1 MSDGF
6 LYYALI
12 FLAAA
17 VLVVPI
23 AKRSGLGAILGY
35 LLAGIAIG
43 PFGLKLITNPDDILH
58 FAEFGVVMMLFLIG
72 LELQPKT
79 LWRLRKPIL
88 GLGSSQVILTT
99 LFITLT
105 AMAFGQSWS
114 VSLAIGLALALSSTA
129 IAIQLMQE
137 RNLLPTHTG
146 QSAFS
151 VLLFQDIAVIPILA
165 SIPLLAV
172 VGDVQSLSGVYQ
184 VVETQAG
191 GSLWEKALSVIG
203 MVALLILI
211 GHFAIR
217 HVLHYIA
224 KTDVREIFTAFALLL
239 VIGVTFLMKSIGLSP
254 ALGAFIAGVILAD
267 SEYRHE
273 IEIQIEPFKALL
285 LGLFFISVG
294 MSINFDVFLSQPLTV
309 FSLVGILVF
318 IKFATLM
325 ILAKIFKLDLSQNIL
340 FSTILAQGGEFAFVI
355 FAFASQVN
363 LFTPEVASL
372 LNLTVAISMGLTPIL
387 ILLHDRLLAPIF
399 SKSYTSLEAR
409 PEMPTN
415 IKSRDVLIAGYGRFG
430 QIIGRLLQANGIKAT
445 ILDHDPR
452 QIDFLRQFDWKV
464 YYGDVK
470 DMEIMHAAGADQ
482 AKFLVLAIDDRE
494 ASIEVTHRIKERF
507 PHLKILARA
516 YDRRHAY
523 DLSKAGADYYIRE
536 TFGSALMMGEEVLK
550 YLGMGA
556 YQAKNLVRKFSRHD
570 IETLRSSFE
579 HFDDEKALVSFA
591 IQSRDELIKIFEED
605 RKDIER
611 HRDDDGWDNALETK

>member
-1 MSDGF
+1 MNDGF

-12 FLAAA
+12 FLMSA
-17 VLVVPI
+17 VLVVPL

-35 LLAGIAIG
+35 LLAGIAIC

-105 AMAFGQSWS
+105 AYALGQSWA

-172 VGDVQSLSGVYQ
+172 VGEVQSLSHIYE

-191 GSLWEKALSVIG
+191 GSLWEKGLSVIG
-203 MVALLILI
+203 MVALLIFI

-217 HVLHYIA
+217 HILHYIA

-239 VIGVTFLMKSIGLSP
+239 VIGVTFLMKTIGLSP

-273 IEIQIEPFKALL
+273 IETQIEPFKALL

-309 FSLVGILVF
+309 FSLVGILVA
-318 IKFATLM
+318 IKFLALM
-325 ILAKIFKLDLSQNIL
+325 IAAHFFKLDLSQNIL

-355 FAFASQVN
+355 FAFALQVN
-363 LFTPEVASL
+363 LFNDEVASL
-372 LNLTVAISMGLTPIL
+372 LNLTVAISMGLTPVLIL
-387 ILLHDRLLAPIF
+387 IHDKLLVRFF
-399 SKSYTSLEAR
+399 SQTYSDLDAR
-409 PEMPTN
+409 PELPAAITPRPV
-415 IKSRDVLIAGYGRFG
+415 IIAGYGRFG

-452 QIDFLRQFDWKV
+452 QIDFLRQFNKKV
-464 YYGDVK
+464 YYGDIK
-470 DMEIMHAAGADQ
+470 DMEILHSAGADQ
-482 AKFLVLAIDDRE
+482 AKMIVLAIDDRE
-494 ASIEVTHRIKERF
+494 ASIEVTSCIKERF

-523 DLSKAGADYYIRE
+523 DLSKAGADYFIRE

-550 YLGMGA
+550 HLGIGA

-570 IETLRSSFE
+570 IETLKSSFE
-579 HFDDEKALVSFA
+579 HFEDEKALVSFA
-591 IQSRDELIKIFEED
+591 LQSRDELIKIFEED

-611 HRDDDGWDNALETK
+611 PHDDDGWDDVPEIK

>member
-12 FLAAA
+12 FLTAA